1 LQHNSLDVFRMRLH
15 DFSMPPPP
23 ISEDNALF
31 VIKLTFGDD
40 RAIKVEVKKGK
51 KRIDALMSAQAKQA
65 TGIGSLSEQQLANL
79 DSFLDPD
86 KVVAPGH
93 TD

>member
-1 LQHNSLDVFRMRLH
+1 
-15 DFSMPPPP
+15 MPPPP
-23 ISEDNALF
+23 SEDDALF
-31 VIKLTFGDD
+31 VVRLTIGDD
-40 RAIKVEVKKGK
+40 KAIRVKVKKGK

-65 TGIGSLSEQQLANL
+65 TGIGSLTEAQLANL

>member
-1 LQHNSLDVFRMRLH
+1 
-15 DFSMPPPP
+15 MPPPP

-31 VIKLTFGDD
+31 VVKLAFGDQ
-40 RAIKVEVKKGK
+40 RAIKVHVKKGK
-51 KRIDALMSAQAKQA
+51 KRIDALMSDEAKQK
-65 TGIGSLSEQQLANL
+65 TGIGSLSEQQLTDL
-79 DSFLDPD
+79 DTWLDPD